1 MIKMKL
7 IVGTRGSK
15 LSLSQT
21 NEVLEALKKINPTLT
36 FEIKI
41 IKTKGDIDTQTP
53 LYNMSTKGIFEKELD
68 QVLINGE
75 IDFAVHSMKDYPTD
89 IPEQLVIAAVPPRKS
104 PYDILVTKENI
115 TLNQLKPNTIIGTSS
130 LRRITHIKYMRPDI
144 NTQPIRGNIDTRLKK
159 LEEGKVDALII
170 AEAGL
175 NRLHINYQY
184 QRLDPKIITPAA
196 GQGALAVVTRKD
208 NTQLI
213 NLLSKITD
221 AKTFT
226 EITIERKILEQLQ
239 AGCKTPL
246 GVYAQ
251 ITDNKI
257 ATYISIISPDYKK
270 RIFLRIED
278 TNPNIIIEKALNEFM
293 NLGGEQII
301 KEWRSIKWEKYT

>member
-1 MIKMKL
+1 MKL
-7 IVGTRGSK
+7 TVGTRGSK
-15 LSLSQT
+15 LSLIQT
-21 NEVLEALKKINPTLT
+21 NEVLEALKKINPDLT

-53 LYNMSTKGIFEKELD
+53 LYTMSTKGIFEKELD

-75 IDFAVHSMKDYPTD
+75 IDLAIHSMKDYPTD
-89 IPEQLVIAAVPPRKS
+89 MPEQLIIAAVPPRKS
-104 PYDILVTKENI
+104 PYDILITRENT
-115 TLNQLKPNTIIGTSS
+115 TLDQLKPNTTIGTSS
-130 LRRITHIKYMRPDI
+130 LRRITHIKYIRPDL

-159 LEEGKVDALII
+159 FEEGKVDALII

-175 NRLHINYQY
+175 NRLNINYKY
-184 QRLDPKIITPAA
+184 QRLDPETLTPAA
-196 GQGALAVVTRKD
+196 GQGALAVVTQKN

-213 NLLSKITD
+213 NLLNKITD
-221 AKTFT
+221 PKTLT

-251 ITDNKI
+251 ITNNKI
-257 ATYISIISPDYKK
+257 TTFISIISPDYKK
-270 RIFLRIED
+270 RILTKTED
-278 TNPNIIIEKALNEFM
+278 TNPSTIIEKALNEFI

>member
-1 MIKMKL
+1 MRL

-15 LSLSQT
+15 LSLIQT
-21 NEVLEALKKINPTLT
+21 NEVLEALKKINPELT

-53 LYNMSTKGIFEKELD
+53 LYTMSTKGIFEKELD

-75 IDFAVHSMKDYPTD
+75 IDLAIHSMKDYPTD
-89 IPEQLVIAAVPPRKS
+89 IPEQLTIAAVPPRKS
-104 PYDILVTKENI
+104 PYDILITKENT
-115 TLNQLKPNTIIGTSS
+115 TLDQLKPNTTIGTSS
-130 LRRITHIKYMRPDI
+130 LRRITHIKYIRPDL

-159 LEEGKVDALII
+159 FEEGKVDALII

-175 NRLHINYQY
+175 NRLNINYKY
-184 QRLDPKIITPAA
+184 QRLGPETLTPAA
-196 GQGALAVVTRKD
+196 GQGALAVVTQKN

-213 NLLSKITD
+213 NLLNKITD
-221 AKTFT
+221 PKTLT

-251 ITDNKI
+251 ITNNKI
-257 ATYISIISPDYKK
+257 TTFISIISPNYKK
-270 RIFLRIED
+270 RILTKTED
-278 TNPNIIIEKALNEFM
+278 TNPNTIIEKALNEFI

>member
-1 MIKMKL
+1 MRL

-15 LSLSQT
+15 LSLIQT
-21 NEVLEALKKINPTLT
+21 NEVLEALKKVNPDLT

-53 LYNMSTKGIFEKELD
+53 LYTMSTKGIFEKELD

-75 IDFAVHSMKDYPTD
+75 IDLAIHSMKDYPTD
-89 IPEQLVIAAVPPRKS
+89 IPEQLIIAAVPPRKS
-104 PYDILVTKENI
+104 PYDILITRENT
-115 TLNQLKPNTIIGTSS
+115 TLDQLKPNTTIGTSS
-130 LRRITHIKYMRPDI
+130 LRRITHIKYIRPDL

-175 NRLHINYQY
+175 NRLNINYKY
-184 QRLDPKIITPAA
+184 QRLDPETLTPAA
-196 GQGALAVVTRKD
+196 GQGALAVVTHKN

-213 NLLSKITD
+213 NLLNKITD
-221 AKTFT
+221 PKTLT

-246 GVYAQ
+246 GVYTQ
-251 ITDNKI
+251 ITNNKI
-257 ATYISIISPDYKK
+257 TTFISIISPDHKK
-270 RIFLRIED
+270 RILTKTED
-278 TNPNIIIEKALNEFM
+278 TNPNTIVEKTLNEFI